1 MVELRHRLP
10 NGQSQWVL
18 LPRET
23 MSTTPRTQNKKTNA
37 RTKQKTISSSSSCC
51 CTHTQFYLT
60 CTNSVCDAHSV
71 LLLIQLSLIFRHRKI
86 DIKVFRFVFVCVGRQ
101 LVQQTGKCSRSTATV
116 QTGDDFSLWPL
127 DSQRSSCTMLHL
139 MRIMKMTLG
148 LLFSLKMH
156 RTKLLC
162 YFISFEMKILRV
174 SCRTFMNLISSS
186 TPSSSSSPLSSS

>member
-1 MVELRHRLP
+1 
-10 NGQSQWVL
+10 
-18 LPRET
+18 
-23 MSTTPRTQNKKTNA
+23 MSTTSTRNNEHDSKD
-37 RTKQKTISSSSSCC
+37 TKQKNKCENKTKDNI
-51 CTHTQFYLT
+51 F
-60 CTNSVCDAHSV
+60 VVV
-71 LLLIQLSLIFRHRKI
+71 LLLHTHAILFDLHQFGLRCTQRSSAHSAQFDFPTPKNRHKSFS
-86 DIKVFRFVFVCVGRQ
+86 FRFCLRRTT
-101 LVQQTGKCSRSTATV
+101 TGAANGKRSRSTATV